1 MSTIIVNADDYGI
14 SPGTNAAVLRLAQAG
29 AISSTSLM
37 VNMPWVEEIRDVVQ
51 ACPHLGIGLHVNLSQ
66 GRPVLDPGAVGSLV
80 DERGFFRPPMVLAR
94 RALSGRVVLSEV
106 RREIQA
112 QIARARALAGDRF
125 DHWDSHQGTHR
136 FEPLASA
143 IMASCAAAGVPAMRT
158 HRHLFVAPL
167 DAGVDSRLT
176 APGQRRRLARAV
188 KESYYAWISRRAA
201 AHFVLPDALLA
212 MAGRKTVDVLR
223 CVAAG
228 GAPQGRFEVPCHPAT
243 TTSELQGTTMLQ
255 SRVDEYEYL
264 NSSEWQGAVRNG
276 RVQLV
281 TFAWLVNQ
289 AKARGSKDEQLATA
303 AV

>member
-1 MSTIIVNADDYGI
+1 VSTIIVNADDYGF
-14 SPGTNAAVLRLAQAG
+14 SPGTNAAVLHLAQAG

-37 VNMPWVEEIRDVVQ
+37 VNMPWVEEIRAVVQ
-51 ACPHLGIGLHVNLSQ
+51 ACPHLGVGLHVNISQ
-66 GRPVLDPGAVGSLV
+66 GKPVLDPGEVASLV
-80 DERGFFRPPMVLAR
+80 DARGFFRPPAVLAR
-94 RALSGRVVLSEV
+94 RAVSGRVVLSEV
-106 RREIQA
+106 RREVEA
-112 QIARARALAGDRF
+112 QINRARDLVGDRL

-143 IMASCAAAGVPAMRT
+143 IMMSCAAAGVPAMRT

-167 DAGVDSRLT
+167 EADARP
-176 APGQRRRLARAV
+176 APPAGPRRRLARAV

-228 GAPQGRFEVPCHPAT
+228 GAPTGHFEVPCHPAT
-243 TTSELQGTTMLQ
+243 TTGDLHGTTMLQ

-264 NSSEWQGAVRNG
+264 ASPQWLEAVRSG
-276 RVQLV
+276 RVRLIS
-281 TFAWLVNQ
+281 FAWLVGD
-289 AKARGSKDEQLATA
+289 AKARGSQNEQLATA